1 MNTQLMASTM
11 TNTLHLHTQPAVQT
25 SEAKVVSSVS
35 KCGLLQVTDDENLQ
49 QEAQLP
55 QRNSASAAHMEGA
68 NPSSPLPLP
77 ALATPMRMAESE
89 SHNVRMSSV
98 PSVKRALR

>member
-35 KCGLLQVTDDENLQ
+35 KFGLLQVTDDENLQ
-49 QEAQLP
+49 
-55 QRNSASAAHMEGA
+55 
-68 NPSSPLPLP
+68 
-77 ALATPMRMAESE
+77 
-89 SHNVRMSSV
+89 
-98 PSVKRALR
+98 KWI